1 MAYSITTYT
10 KNRARQL
17 GVIVK
22 SSTNKGKKLDVFKKV
37 KHKTTGEMKLL
48 KVASI
53 GALGMN
59 DYPTF
64 MKTKGLEFANKRRKA
79 YRSRMAKNIA
89 VVGSAGYYA
98 GKLLW

>member
-10 KNRARQL
+10 KNRAKQL

-22 SSTNKGKKLDVFKKV
+22 PSTRKGKKLDVFKKV
-37 KHKTTGEMKLL
+37 KHKTTGEIKLL

-53 GALGMN
+53 GALGMA

-64 MKTKGLEFANKRRKA
+64 IKRRGLEFANKRRKA
-79 YRSRMAKNIA
+79 YRTRMAKNIS
-89 VVGSAGYYA
+89 VVGSNGYYA

>member
-1 MAYSITTYT
+1 MVYSITTYT
-10 KNRARQL
+10 KNKASQL

-22 SSTNKGKKLDVFKKV
+22 PSTRKGKKIDVFKKV
-37 KHKTTGEMKLL
+37 KHKTTGKIGLF

-53 GALGMN
+53 GALGMG

-64 MKTKGLEFANKRRKA
+64 IRTKGKEYADKRRKA
-79 YRSRMAKNIA
+79 YRSRMAKNIS
-89 VVGSAGYYA
+89 VVGSNGYYA

>member
-1 MAYSITTYT
+1 MSYSISAYT
-10 KNRARQL
+10 KNRAKQL

-22 SSTNKGKKLDVFKKV
+22 PSTRKNKKIDVFKKV
-37 KHKTTGEMKLL
+37 KHKKTGEIKLL

-53 GALGMN
+53 GARGMK

-64 MKTKGLEFANKRRKA
+64 IKRRGLEFANERRRL
-79 YRSRMAKNIA
+79 YRTRMAKNISI
-89 VVGSAGYYA
+89 VGSPGYYA

>member
-10 KNRARQL
+10 RNRARQL

-22 SSTNKGKKLDVFKKV
+22 PSTRKGKKIDVFKKV
-37 KHKTTGEMKLL
+37 KHKTTGEIKLL

-53 GALGMN
+53 GALGMG

-64 MKTKGLEFANKRRKA
+64 IKRRGLEFANKRRKA
-79 YRSRMAKNIA
+79 YKSRHQKTR
-89 VVGSAGYYA
+89 VKVGTPSYYA
-98 GKLLW
+98 DKILW